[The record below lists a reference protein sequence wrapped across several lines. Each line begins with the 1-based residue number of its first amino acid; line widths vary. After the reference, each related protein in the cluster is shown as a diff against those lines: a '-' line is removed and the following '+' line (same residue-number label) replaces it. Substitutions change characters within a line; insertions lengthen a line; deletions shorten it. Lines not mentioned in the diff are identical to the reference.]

1 MKVSTLVSF
10 FRPAVAVL
18 ILLPLLLI
26 GWTEQATAVPVAKSV
41 SGPLQNPETYI
52 AIQNLSQ
59 HAQSMQAEEHSNIR
73 LIPRVNASQD
83 QVKIC
88 CLHANILDYYLGNI
102 LHQSD
107 IEHPSMHLLKTNLVR
122 VSEDLKKHGCNVTH
136 YHNHHHAVEFRRK
149 LKEMDGDQGIIKA
162 VGEIDILFS
171 YLQDFCIE
179 TKN

>member
-10 FRPAVAVL
+10 FRPSAAVL
-18 ILLPLLLI
+18 VLLSLLLI
-26 GWTEQATAVPVAKSV
+26 GWTEHVTAVPVARSL
-41 SGPLQNPETYI
+41 SAPLQDSATWD

-59 HAQSMQAEEHSNIR
+59 HAQSMQSEEHTNIR
-73 LIPRVNASQD
+73 LIPRVNVSQD

-88 CLHANILDYYLGNI
+88 CLHANILDYYLSNV

-107 IEHPSMHLLKTNLVR
+107 IEHPSMHLLKTNLAR
-122 VSEDLKKHGCNVTH
+122 VSEDLKRHGCSVTH

-179 TKN
+179 RKN